1 MYIENLGVTRTTR
14 LNQAKFFVG
23 RCKIEVKECMT
34 GATRDA
40 NERENKSTYA
50 ESRLLRSNLGLLRT
64 RV

>member
-1 MYIENLGVTRTTR
+1 MENLRVTRTTR
-14 LNQAKFFVG
+14 LNKAKFFMG
-23 RCKIEVKECMT
+23 QCKIEVEECMT

-40 NERENKSTYA
+40 NERENTSTYG